1 MKKTFSIIFAFIAI
15 ALTSCSSDDD
25 NAVQPS
31 SLAEITDFS
40 LTFNNVNESDIN
52 YDLGTNITVSVPFG
66 TSLEDIIPNIAISEG
81 ATITPAS
88 GEQVDFV
95 DGEAKTFTVT
105 AEDGSVKEY
114 TVTVNV
120 RGEVGSG
127 TKLKTYTVAD
137 SFRGNSVS
145 TYSYNDANFVSE
157 ISDEIDGTET
167 IVSSF
172 VYDDKNQVI
181 AIQVEATNEETTYS
195 YEDGKIVSAENTL
208 DGELVFT
215 YEYSYNEE
223 GLLVRE
229 ERTNHQKENPVIDDI
244 RTFIYSDKG
253 NLIEFNRGTA
263 QSTTTKAK
271 EYDDKN
277 NPFKAI
283 YPAAYA
289 AIKVGFDGVSTNNP
303 ITRTEADAEIVYEYN
318 EDGYPVSASYTY
330 FGNLAT
336 VDKTFTYYAE

>member
-105 AEDGSVKEY
+105 AEDGTEKEY

-127 TKLKTYTVAD
+127 TKLKTYTVVD
-137 SFRGNSVS
+137 LFFGTSVK
-145 TYSYNDANFVSE
+145 TYSYNEANFVSE
-157 ISDEIDGTET
+157 ISEEIDGTET
-167 IVSSF
+167 TVSSF

-181 AIQVEATNEETTYS
+181 ALQVEAKNEETTYT
-195 YEDGKIVSAENTL
+195 YEDGKIVGAETTIDDN
-208 DGELVFT
+208 LVFT
-215 YEYSYNEE
+215 YEYIYNANGDLAIERRIDHTDDDDLSENKFVYENGNVIEE
-223 GLLVRE
+223 NQYGLV
-229 ERTNHQKENPVIDDI
+229 
-244 RTFIYSDKG
+244 S
-253 NLIEFNRGTA
+253 TA
-263 QSTTTKAK
+263 

-277 NPFKAI
+277 NPFI
-283 YPAAYA
+283 ELYPSAYA
-289 AIKVGFDGVSTNNP
+289 AINVGIQSVNQNNP
-303 ITRTEADAEIVYEYN
+303 ISGTLADDTIPYEYN
-318 EDGYPVSASYTY
+318 EDGYPVSASYSY
-330 FGNLAT
+330 YDGAAT

>member
-127 TKLKTYTVAD
+127 TKLKTYTKIEDYGFFVTETTKNYDYDED
-137 SFRGNSVS
+137 SG
-145 TYSYNDANFVSE
+145 FVS
-157 ISDEIDGTET
+157 SYSKTEESET
-167 IVSSF
+167 VMYTLI
-172 VYDDKNQVI
+172 YDDKNQVT
-181 AIQVEATNEETTYS
+181 ERTHDGGRTEYT
-195 YEDGKIVSAENTL
+195 YEDGKIIKAEEFEDDALKYVYT
-208 DGELVFT
+208 
-215 YEYSYNEE
+215 YSYNEQ
-223 GLLVRE
+223 GLLARE
-229 ERTNHQKENPVIDDI
+229 EATNHQLEEPAVDDI
-244 RTFIYSDKG
+244 RTFTYDDNG
-253 NLIEFNRGTA
+253 NVIKFVRGTA
-263 QSTTTKAK
+263 QSNTVEAT
-271 EYDDKN
+271 YDDKN
-277 NPFKAI
+277 NPYKGI

-289 AIKVGFDGVSTNNP
+289 AIKASIDGVNTNNP
-303 ITRTEADAEIVYEYN
+303 ITRSEADEELSYEYN
-318 EDGYPVSASYTY
+318 TDDYPVSSSYSNAEAGVTY
-330 FGNLAT
+330 TSN
-336 VDKTFTYYAE
+336 FTYYAE

>member
-127 TKLKTYTVAD
+127 SRLKTVTTVDDYSFFVLEETTSYTYDETSGFV
-137 SFRGNSVS
+137 NSY
-145 TYSYNDANFVSE
+145 TTF
-157 ISDEIDGTET
+157 DGFDTVEYT
-167 IVSSF
+167 LI
-172 VYDDKNQVI
+172 YDDKNQVT
-181 AIQVEATNEETTYS
+181 EKTHNGGRTEYT
-195 YEDGKIVSAENTL
+195 YEDGKITKAEEFEDDAL
-208 DGELVFT
+208 KYVFT
-215 YEYSYNEE
+215 YSYNEQD
-223 GLLVRE
+223 LLARE
-229 ERTNHQKENPVIDDI
+229 ERTNHQLEEPTVDDI
-244 RTFIYSDKG
+244 RTFTYDDNG
-253 NLIEFNRGTA
+253 NVIKFVRGTS
-263 QSTTTKAK
+263 QSTIVEAT
-271 EYDDKN
+271 YDDKN
-277 NPFKAI
+277 NPYKGI

-289 AIKVGFDGVSTNNP
+289 AIKASIDGVNTNNP
-303 ITRTEADAEIVYEYN
+303 ITRSEADEELSYEYN
-318 EDGYPVSASYTY
+318 TDDYPVSSSYSNAEAGVTY
-330 FGNLAT
+330 TSN
-336 VDKTFTYYAE
+336 FTYYAE

>member
-127 TKLKTYTVAD
+127 TRLKTYIMDDEVFGLTKRAY
-137 SFRGNSVS
+137 
-145 TYSYNDANFVSE
+145 TYNDANFVSE
-157 ISDEIDGTET
+157 ISEEVTEFGMT
-167 IVSSF
+167 TNKIYSF
-172 VYDDKNQVI
+172 VYDDKNQII
-181 AIQVEATNEETTYS
+181 ALQVEATNEETTYS
-195 YEDGKIVSAENTL
+195 YEDGKIVGAETTIDDN
-208 DGELVFT
+208 LVYT
-215 YEYSYNEE
+215 YEYIYNENGDLAIE
-223 GLLVRE
+223 KRIDHTDDDDLSENKFVYENGNVIEENQYGLV
-229 ERTNHQKENPVIDDI
+229 
-244 RTFIYSDKG
+244 S
-253 NLIEFNRGTA
+253 TA
-263 QSTTTKAK
+263 

-277 NPFKAI
+277 NPFI
-283 YPAAYA
+283 ELYPSAYA
-289 AIKVGFDGVSTNNP
+289 AINVGIQSVNQNNP
-303 ITRTEADAEIVYEYN
+303 ISGTLADDTIPYEYN
-318 EDGYPVSASYTY
+318 EDGYPVSASYSY
-330 FGNLAT
+330 YDGAAT

>member
-105 AEDGSVKEY
+105 AEDGTEKEY

-127 TKLKTYTVAD
+127 TKLKTYTVVD
-137 SFRGNSVS
+137 LFFGTSVK
-145 TYSYNDANFVSE
+145 TYSYNEANFVSE
-157 ISDEIDGTET
+157 ISEEIDGTET
-167 IVSSF
+167 TVSSF

-181 AIQVEATNEETTYS
+181 ALQVEAKNEETTYT
-195 YEDGKIVSAENTL
+195 YEDGKIVGAETTIDDN
-208 DGELVFT
+208 LVFT
-215 YEYSYNEE
+215 YEYIYNENGDLAIE
-223 GLLVRE
+223 RRIDHTDDDDLSENKFVYENGNVIEENQYGLV
-229 ERTNHQKENPVIDDI
+229 
-244 RTFIYSDKG
+244 S
-253 NLIEFNRGTA
+253 TA
-263 QSTTTKAK
+263 

-277 NPFKAI
+277 NPFI
-283 YPAAYA
+283 ELYPSAYA
-289 AIKVGFDGVSTNNP
+289 AINVGIQSVNQNNP
-303 ITRTEADAEIVYEYN
+303 ISGTLADDTIPYEYN
-318 EDGYPVSASYTY
+318 EDGYPVSASYSY
-330 FGNLAT
+330 YDGAAT

>member
-127 TKLKTYTVAD
+127 TKLKTYTVVD
-137 SFRGNSVS
+137 LFFGTSVK
-145 TYSYNDANFVSE
+145 TYSYNEANFVSE
-157 ISDEIDGTET
+157 ISEEIDGTET
-167 IVSSF
+167 TVSSF

-181 AIQVEATNEETTYS
+181 ALQVEAKNEETTYT
-195 YEDGKIVSAENTL
+195 YEDGKIVGAETTIDDN
-208 DGELVFT
+208 LVFT
-215 YEYSYNEE
+215 YEYIYNENGDLAIE
-223 GLLVRE
+223 RRIDHTDDDDLSENKFVYENGNVIEENQYGLV
-229 ERTNHQKENPVIDDI
+229 
-244 RTFIYSDKG
+244 S
-253 NLIEFNRGTA
+253 TA
-263 QSTTTKAK
+263 

-277 NPFKAI
+277 NPFI
-283 YPAAYA
+283 ELYPSAYA
-289 AIKVGFDGVSTNNP
+289 AINVGIQSVNQNNP
-303 ITRTEADAEIVYEYN
+303 ISGTLADDTIPYEYN
-318 EDGYPVSASYTY
+318 EDGYPVSASYSY
-330 FGNLAT
+330 YDGAAT

>member
-88 GEQVDFV
+88 GEQLDFV

-127 TKLKTYTVAD
+127 TKLKTYTRIEDYDVYALEET
-137 SFRGNSVS
+137 SSY
-145 TYSYNDANFVSE
+145 TYDDASGFVS
-157 ISDEIDGTET
+157 SYFDGFDMVDYTL
-167 IVSSF
+167 I
-172 VYDDKNQVI
+172 YDDKNQVTERTHD
-181 AIQVEATNEETTYS
+181 AGRTEYT
-195 YEDGKIVSAENTL
+195 YEDGKITKAEEFEDDAL
-208 DGELVFT
+208 KYVFT
-215 YEYSYNEE
+215 YSYNEK
-223 GLLVRE
+223 GLLARE
-229 ERTNHQKENPVIDDI
+229 ERTNHQLEEPTVDDI
-244 RTFIYSDKG
+244 RTFTYDNNG
-253 NLIEFNRGTA
+253 NVIKFVRGTS
-263 QSTTTKAK
+263 QSTIVEAT
-271 EYDDKN
+271 YDEKN
-277 NPFKAI
+277 NPFKGI
-283 YPAAYA
+283 FPAAYA
-289 AIKVGFDGVSTNNP
+289 AINVSIDEVNTNNP
-303 ITRTEADAEIVYEYN
+303 VTRDEADAEIAYEYN
-318 EDGYPVSASYTY
+318 EDDYPVSASYVY
-330 FGNLAT
+330 KEMVAN
-336 VDKTFTYYAE
+336 VNKTFTYYAE

>member
-127 TKLKTYTVAD
+127 SRLKTVTTVD
-137 SFRGNSVS
+137 DYSFFVLQ
-145 TYSYNDANFVSE
+145 ANF
-157 ISDEIDGTET
+157 
-167 IVSSF
+167 
-172 VYDDKNQVI
+172 QV
-181 AIQVEATNEETTYS
+181 
-195 YEDGKIVSAENTL
+195 
-208 DGELVFT
+208 F
-215 YEYSYNEE
+215 
-223 GLLVRE
+223 LLL
-229 ERTNHQKENPVIDDI
+229 
-244 RTFIYSDKG
+244 F
-253 NLIEFNRGTA
+253 
-263 QSTTTKAK
+263 
-271 EYDDKN
+271 
-277 NPFKAI
+277 
-283 YPAAYA
+283 
-289 AIKVGFDGVSTNNP
+289 
-303 ITRTEADAEIVYEYN
+303 
-318 EDGYPVSASYTY
+318 
-330 FGNLAT
+330 
-336 VDKTFTYYAE
+336 

>member
-127 TKLKTYTVAD
+127 TRLETYTIAD
-137 SFRGNSVS
+137 LYGENSVS

-157 ISDEIDGTET
+157 ISKETDDWGTIT
-167 IVSSF
+167 TTVSTF
-172 VYDDKNQVI
+172 VYDDKNQII
-181 AIQVEATNEETTYS
+181 ARQVEATNEETTYS
-195 YEDGKIVSAENTL
+195 YEDGRIVSAEHTI
-208 DGELVFT
+208 DGEIDFT
-215 YEYSYNEE
+215 YEYTYNEAGDLTSE
-223 GLLVRE
+223 K
-229 ERTNHQKENPVIDDI
+229 RTDHTNENAIDEITFVIENGNVTQEN
-244 RTFIYSDKG
+244 RYGEIY
-253 NLIEFNRGTA
+253 TA
-263 QSTTTKAK
+263 
-271 EYDDKN
+271 EYDDQN
-277 NPFKAI
+277 NPFI
-283 YPAAYA
+283 ELYPSAYA
-289 AIKVGFDGVSTNNP
+289 AINVGIQSVNQNNP
-303 ITRTEADAEIVYEYN
+303 ISGTLADDAVTYEYN

-330 FGNLAT
+330 FDNLAT